1 MERKIEAQQ
10 DVATPTP
17 RQRRSNAVQKK
28 PSPPSTGRGRATRKR
43 LKSALLTLLQDHPFH
58 EIRLEDITGLASV
71 RVSLFYHY
79 FPSKMDLAQEVLTEI
94 MDAFRAEVDGTPRTT
109 GPLHAIHFANARMV
123 DLYVTHPG
131 AMRCLLEARDGME
144 PFAPMWRELTLD
156 WNRRIAES
164 LSRKFTQ
171 SFQSPRQY
179 LALAYALSGMVDN
192 FLYEY
197 YVLENPILRETYQTP
212 DDVALFLTVLWYRA
226 LYLENPPADFMGA
239 LAGFSQVRGRPAPV

>member
-1 MERKIEAQQ
+1 
-10 DVATPTP
+10 
-17 RQRRSNAVQKK
+17 
-28 PSPPSTGRGRATRKR
+28 
-43 LKSALLTLLQDHPFH
+43 LKSALLKLLQDHPFH
-58 EIRLEDITGLASV
+58 EIRLEDITGLAGV

-79 FPSKMDLAQEVLTEI
+79 FQSKIDLTQEVLTEI
-94 MDAFRAEVDGTPRTT
+94 MNDFKVEVEDAPKSP

-123 DLYVTHPG
+123 NLYVTHPG
-131 AMRCLLEARDGME
+131 AMRCILEARDGMA
-144 PFAPMWRELTLD
+144 PFAPMWRELSLE

-171 SFQSPRQY
+171 SFQSPQQY

-197 YVLENPILRETYQTP
+197 YVLENPVLRETYQTP
-212 DDVALFLTVLWYRA
+212 DDVAVFLTVLWFRS

-239 LAGFSQVRGRPAPV
+239 LAGFSQVRGRPASS